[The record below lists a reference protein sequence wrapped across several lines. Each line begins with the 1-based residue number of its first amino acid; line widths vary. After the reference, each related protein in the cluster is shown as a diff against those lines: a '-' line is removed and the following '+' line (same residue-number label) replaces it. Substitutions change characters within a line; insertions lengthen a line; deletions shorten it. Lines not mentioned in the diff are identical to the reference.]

1 MTVCIISNTNS
12 VTTLSRPMKNE
23 FLQVRIT
30 DEEKAELSTLV
41 EKMADPEMNVSR
53 FVRDAMREKVSRV
66 RRQMAR
72 KEVTE
77 TAAV

>member
-1 MTVCIISNTNS
+1 MTVCIIGNTNS
-12 VTTLSRPMKNE
+12 VITLSRPMKND

-30 DEEKAELSTLV
+30 DEEKAELAVLV

-66 RRQMAR
+66 RRQIAR
-72 KEVTE
+72 KETTE
-77 TAAV
+77 PATV

>member
-1 MTVCIISNTNS
+1 
-12 VTTLSRPMKNE
+12 MKNE